1 MTKLFDKI
9 KDVVR
14 HQSGGLTYRKKLN
27 HDYES
32 VVLFDYKDGVGTI
45 EFKFRSPQKNSQY
58 ISMNHVEKDMSQH
71 YEGTEAWD
79 KFKRTITD
87 SVVSQLKERF
97 KNNDDVSDD
106 DINNYMK

>member
-1 MTKLFDKI
+1 MTKLFEKI

-45 EFKFRSPQKNSQY
+45 EFKFGSPHS
-58 ISMNHVEKDMSQH
+58 
-71 YEGTEAWD
+71 
-79 KFKRTITD
+79 
-87 SVVSQLKERF
+87 
-97 KNNDDVSDD
+97 
-106 DINNYMK
+106 